1 MATPSAA
8 YRLLRQGGLYI
19 AYSPS
24 LDISTTG
31 KSETEARDRFQS
43 VLDICKR
50 ANVPK
55 SGVAHKLT
63 ELGWTQKSKRWAPP
77 DLRPKV
83 PVKAATKV
91 AKKKS

>member
-1 MATPSAA
+1 MPTPPSSSFK
-8 YRLLRQGGLYI
+8 LLRQGGLYI

-43 VLDICKR
+43 VLDICKKS
-50 ANVPK
+50 NVPK
-55 SGVAHKLT
+55 SGVAHKLA

-77 DLRPKV
+77 DTRVKVAAKTAPK
-83 PVKAATKV
+83 T
-91 AKKKS
+91 AKKK